1 MTLLWVWNLERKAES
16 RKKVCL
22 ESEVLL
28 LKNEEVN
35 LTSFISNFGIPISS
49 IGLLCQASSIVKS

>member
-35 LTSFISNFGIPISS
+35 LT
-49 IGLLCQASSIVKS
+49 LLLSQILASLFLL